1 MTTPP
6 DEISANDRIN
16 QLGFDGLVHLKA
28 QKKQDLDNLRA
39 SWRARTEAMSP
50 ADREA
55 EGERF
60 DRAFSKIASQ
70 FGRSRRLALPD
81 DEHQKDPD

>member
-6 DEISANDRIN
+6 DDNSVNDRIN
-16 QLGFDGLVHLKA
+16 QLGFDGLVRLKA
-28 QKKQDLDNLRA
+28 QRKEEMANLRA

-81 DEHQKDPD
+81 DERQKDPD

>member
-1 MTTPP
+1 MTASP
-6 DEISANDRIN
+6 DDNSANDRIN
-16 QLGFDGLVHLKA
+16 QLGFDGLVRLKA
-28 QKKQDLDNLRA
+28 QKKRDLDNLRA

-55 EGERF
+55 EGEKS

-70 FGRSRRLALPD
+70 FGRSRHLALPD